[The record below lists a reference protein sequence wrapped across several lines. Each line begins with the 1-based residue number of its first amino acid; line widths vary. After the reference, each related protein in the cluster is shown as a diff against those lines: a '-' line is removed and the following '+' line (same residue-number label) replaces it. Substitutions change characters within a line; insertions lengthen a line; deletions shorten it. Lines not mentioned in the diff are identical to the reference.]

1 MSRYLPRPR
10 PGLPFLRRARDR
22 VQIGL
27 DPRTAVVVDRLTDTA
42 GTALLHLDGSRT
54 TADLV
59 GSHPE
64 LAGLVEQLDERGL
77 LADDPG
83 APGVVAAH
91 KQQRYAD
98 DLAALAHAHGTG
110 GALRV
115 LARRGRATVAVR
127 GDDRAAAQIS
137 VGLAAAGVGTVVV
150 ESSDRSTDVTDLT
163 PCGPHE
169 ADGSWREQ
177 VAASVRAQGARP
189 TSTSVRGTRPSAV
202 VICSSAD
209 ADLPWADPELA
220 DDLLA
225 DGVPHLAVAVAGSTA
240 LVGPFVLPGSS
251 ACLWCLD
258 HRHRDA
264 DPAWPALVDQLRL
277 HHPRSR
283 ASLGIAA
290 TAAAALAVA
299 QVLQVV
305 DEGTAAR
312 PSTLDAQVEL
322 SAPDLLPARRPV
334 VRHPA
339 CGCGWAGVG
348 TTMGA

>member
-27 DPRTAVVVDRLTDTA
+27 DPRTAVVVDRLTDDA
-42 GTALLHLDGSRT
+42 GTALLHLDGTRT

-59 GSHPE
+59 DAHPE
-64 LAGLVEQLDERGL
+64 LAGLVEQLHERGL
-77 LADDPG
+77 IADEPG
-83 APGVVAAH
+83 APGLVAAH

-98 DLAALAHAHGTG
+98 DLAALAHAHGSA

-115 LARRGRATVAVR
+115 LARRGRSTVVVR
-127 GDDRAAAQIS
+127 GDDRAAAQIA

-150 ESSDRSTDVTDLT
+150 EAGDRAATVVDLT
-163 PCGPHE
+163 PSGPHE
-169 ADGSWREQ
+169 PEVMWREQ
-177 VAASVRAQGARP
+177 VGAAVRSQGARP
-189 TSTSVRGTRPSAV
+189 TSASVRGTRPSAV
-202 VICSSAD
+202 VVCSSAD
-209 ADLPWADPELA
+209 ADLPWTDPELA

-225 DGVPHLAVAVAGSTA
+225 DGVPHLAVAVSGSTA

-277 HHPRSR
+277 HHPRSH

-290 TAAAALAVA
+290 SAAAAVAVA
-299 QVLQVV
+299 HVLQVV
-305 DEGTAAR
+305 DHGATAR
-312 PSTLDAQVEL
+312 PSSLDAQVEL
-322 SAPDLLPARRPV
+322 RAPDLLATRRPV

-348 TTMGA
+348 TTMDA